1 MNESGV
7 YPVDRK
13 VLVKP
18 ETFEEKTKGGIV
30 LPDSARERD
39 NMAHIKATIVACG
52 VNAFEYIEKAK
63 QRPQVGQKA
72 AIAKFSGYLITGADG
87 KSYRLINDEDVV
99 AMLDGDWD
107 IRYKKEGS

>member
-1 MNESGV
+1 MNDSGV

-30 LPDSARERD
+30 IPDSAREKD
-39 NMAHIKATIVACG
+39 NMAHIKATIIACG
-52 VNAFEYIEKAK
+52 VNAFEDIEIKK

-72 AIAKFSGYLITGADG
+72 AIAKFAGYLITGKDD
-87 KSYRLINDEDVV
+87 KSYRLINDLDIV
-99 AMLDGDWD
+99 AVLDGDWD